1 MSAMGCLAENSA
13 SKDYNCSW
21 ISGDAIFV
29 VRAALGPAMVA
40 ASNPFSL
47 NDQTFWEYAVGN
59 TGTWTNQLEQAK
71 PIFTWPG
78 RVGTVACTFWKEH
91 FPFVVRHDTHYH
103 AQYDWDVR
111 HVCTVEYGYG
121 CGGGGGGGGVM
132 VFSAN
137 FACGTSKQC
146 VSNLKGSGY
155 GANLLPVEFV

>member
-1 MSAMGCLAENSA
+1 MGCLAENSA

-21 ISGDAIFV
+21 ISGDVIFV

-47 NDQTFWEYAVGN
+47 NGQTFWEYSR
-59 TGTWTNQLEQAK
+59 WEHWHLDNQLEQAK

-78 RVGTVACTFWKEH
+78 RVGTV
-91 FPFVVRHDTHYH
+91 PILFVVRHDTHYH

-121 CGGGGGGGGVM
+121 CGGGGGGGGGVM